1 MIDGQIAS
9 SDLYSQKTSPV
20 STVIDN
26 KGKKILWVEPEI
38 AISNDRRRLVGSVNI
53 FLFSENAKV
62 EDFEKFNRASAAQA
76 EVTHSAITPE
86 AQLKIVHHSDIIFSD
101 EVVKDGQWL
110 SDDFVELD
118 QLIVQSMNELV
129 ALVPMAL
136 SSNNDKNISTGQP
149 LVLSN
154 DNNRFVVYDG
164 KTTLLSVPASIVVL
178 EP

>member
-86 AQLKIVHHSDIIFSD
+86 A
-101 EVVKDGQWL
+101 
-110 SDDFVELD
+110 
-118 QLIVQSMNELV
+118 
-129 ALVPMAL
+129 
-136 SSNNDKNISTGQP
+136 SSTSK
-149 LVLSN
+149 
-154 DNNRFVVYDG
+154 
-164 KTTLLSVPASIVVL
+164 
-178 EP
+178 